1 MEQGR
6 TSTMNAYMKFI
17 LSGGLDSVLEIGF
30 LERVISKLRLKMTEL
45 TNWREVFY
53 AFIIFSEQSVVK
65 NQ

>member
-1 MEQGR
+1 
-6 TSTMNAYMKFI
+6 MNAYMKFI
-17 LSGGLDSVLEIGF
+17 LSGRLDSVLEIGF